1 MTSFLPVFWI
11 SATVELDRRG
21 RRKFPRDARVA
32 GSTGD
37 AHDDA
42 DRGGE
47 RGRLLAR
54 LPATGLREA
63 TGPLRVRLARNRD
76 PDARPTGGIAPA
88 RLGGAEPRDELG
100 ATARGEAASAHRRL
114 ARHVGR

>member
-32 GSTGD
+32 GATGD
-37 AHDDA
+37 SHDDA

-54 LPATGLREA
+54 LPATELRE
-63 TGPLRVRLARNRD
+63 TTVQLCVHLARDRDLDNR
-76 PDARPTGGIAPA
+76 PIGQTEPA
-88 RLGGAEPRDELG
+88 RLGGAQPRDDLAE
-100 ATARGEAASAHRRL
+100 TAKGDVA
-114 ARHVGR
+114 